1 MKGKAII
8 SFVAIIGIIAMII
21 YTIKESIND
30 FAEIE
35 PYHGEAVVDGER
47 VEGAVGL
54 QKGDTPPNIQLKS
67 LTGEVTQLHQ
77 LQGKKVILNFWASWC
92 GPCKVEMPHMEQ
104 YYRKYKEKHNV
115 EIVAVNLTSDERKGK
130 QGIEQFVKSY
140 RLTFPILL
148 DQEGYTKNE
157 YMVKQIPTT
166 YLIHEDGTIA
176 YKVMGPLNDQKL
188 IELIESMED

>member
-1 MKGKAII
+1 
-8 SFVAIIGIIAMII
+8 MII

-67 LTGEVTQLHQ
+67 LTGEVIQLHQ
-77 LQGKKVILNFWASWC
+77 LKGKKVILNFWASWC

>member
-67 LTGEVTQLHQ
+67 LTGEVR
-77 LQGKKVILNFWASWC
+77 
-92 GPCKVEMPHMEQ
+92 E
-104 YYRKYKEKHNV
+104 
-115 EIVAVNLTSDERKGK
+115 
-130 QGIEQFVKSY
+130 
-140 RLTFPILL
+140 
-148 DQEGYTKNE
+148 
-157 YMVKQIPTT
+157 
-166 YLIHEDGTIA
+166 
-176 YKVMGPLNDQKL
+176 
-188 IELIESMED
+188 

>member
-157 YMVKQIPTT
+157 YRVKQIPTT

>member
-8 SFVAIIGIIAMII
+8 SFVVIIGIIAMII

-67 LTGEVTQLHQ
+67 LTGEVIQLHQ